1 MYNIAMKLELLQMAR
16 NFLDIISG
24 FLGGVWERKKKVI
37 RSLAGLLGQS
47 RMCHQRDFWAKGYN
61 IYYMKHAAVS
71 SLSLSD
77 VQLWMIQYKAS
88 G

>member
-1 MYNIAMKLELLQMAR
+1 MAR

-24 FLGGVWERKKKVI
+24 FFSGESGKGKKKVI
-37 RSLAGLLGQS
+37 RSLAGLLEQS

-77 VQLWMIQYKAS
+77 VQLWMIQSKAS